1 MFIKLGAKWFG
12 GRLTV
17 QERGAGLGDIFTQN
31 TLTAIKV
38 VCQVLD
44 LSLCG
49 HRVEE
54 GAAANW
60 GGVISLWDHHTSQ
73 RAERPEHCS
82 LPHIHIY
89 AFRLWNKGFF
99 FPAYISWQT
108 LLILSPLHRWPFTLV
123 SLPSWF
129 PHIQV
134 SGISQ
139 RQSTSSHTD
148 THRKP

>member
-54 GAAANW
+54 G
-60 GGVISLWDHHTSQ
+60 GGHFSLRPPHQPESWEARALFAPTHTYIYMLLNSETKVSSFLLTFHGK
-73 RAERPEHCS
+73 RYSYYRPCT
-82 LPHIHIY
+82 
-89 AFRLWNKGFF
+89 GD
-99 FPAYISWQT
+99 
-108 LLILSPLHRWPFTLV
+108 LSPLSAYPADFLTFRSQLSVRGRPRRHTLIHTE
-123 SLPSWF
+123 SL
-129 PHIQV
+129 
-134 SGISQ
+134 
-139 RQSTSSHTD
+139 
-148 THRKP
+148 KY